1 MKTWMKFA
9 IVPAV
14 LAAMIPV
21 SAFANE
27 KLSNEATR
35 QIACGRSE
43 KHEMKQDMQQD
54 KKEKSEMNSST
65 NARWQAQ
72 NKGQWSQLSK
82 QPNWNESTEQ
92 IWMNAKAAFM
102 DKKFNEASRLYE
114 TLLTQEPQA
123 SISFAPLAMSY
134 FELGEFEKANQF
146 IEKAIEANPMD
157 NKLLLSKADILDGL
171 KQPQAAMKHY
181 FMFSALEPKD
191 TNAVVATRRGEEIYR
206 MMEKSFETQD
216 KAFIDGIR
224 FMAWQAPQKAL
235 PLLEESVKMEPT
247 NLDARMFL
255 GLAHRELN
263 HPTEAIQQFQAITQT
278 EPSNANGFYQLG
290 ELYKETGDKKNADK
304 AWQSFLKTVP
314 QREAIQSWVESDFG
328 KKLPNPEMYK
338 SGNGF
343 ERN

>member
-1 MKTWMKFA
+1 MKFA

-21 SAFANE
+21 AAFAND
-27 KLSNEATR
+27 KLSTDNTHK
-35 QIACGRSE
+35 IACGRNE
-43 KHEMKQDMQQD
+43 KQEIKQEMKQEMQQD
-54 KKEKSEMNSST
+54 QKHKSEMNTPGSIH
-65 NARWQAQ
+65 WQGQ
-72 NKGQWSQLSK
+72 NKPQWTQWQEASQE
-82 QPNWNESTEQ
+82 NWL
-92 IWMNAKAAFM
+92 NAKVAFL
-102 DKKFNEASRLYE
+102 DKKFNEAARLYE
-114 TLLTQEPQA
+114 TVLNAEPQA
-123 SISFAPLAMSY
+123 TLPYAPLAMSY

-146 IEKAIEANPMD
+146 IDKAIEANPM
-157 NKLLLSKADILDGL
+157 NSKLLINKADILDGL
-171 KQPQAAMKHY
+171 KQPEAAMKHY
-181 FMFSALEPKD
+181 FMFSALESKD

-206 MMEKSFETQD
+206 MMEKSIDAQD

-235 PLLEESVKMEPT
+235 PLLEQAVKTTPNSM
-247 NLDARMFL
+247 DARMFL

-263 HPTEAIQQFQAITQT
+263 HPTEAIQQFQTITQT

-304 AWQSFLKTVP
+304 AWQSFLKTMP
-314 QREAIQSWVESDFG
+314 QREAVQNWVESDFG
-328 KKLPNPEMYK
+328 KNLPRPETFK